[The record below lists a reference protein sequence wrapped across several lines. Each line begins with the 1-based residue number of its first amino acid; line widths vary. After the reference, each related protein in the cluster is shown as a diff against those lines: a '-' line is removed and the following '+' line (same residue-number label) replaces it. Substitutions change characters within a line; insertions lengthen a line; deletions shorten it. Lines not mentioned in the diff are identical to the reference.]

1 MEDIFLTI
9 SAFMVIMVL
18 VGMLTDKGNTRR
30 D

>member
-9 SAFMVIMVL
+9 SALMVIMVL

>member
-9 SAFMVIMVL
+9 SALMVIMVL
-18 VGMLTDKGNTRR
+18 VAMLTDKGNTRR